1 MSETTP
7 TYPRLP
13 LSEVPGYAP
22 DGPVWL
28 ERGRG
33 IWSIWLGQIGDGEP
47 DTDENAIVLEGG
59 DADERDACA
68 LILDPTGAASLARAV
83 AARVG
88 LDVSGGVRFRR
99 VGSGIDIVGDG
110 VVRYFD
116 PSALLSDRCIPA
128 LDDAPDT
135 LSALAIVAR
144 TVLT

>member
-1 MSETTP
+1 MSDPTP

-13 LSEVPGYAP
+13 LSEVPGYVP
-22 DGPVWL
+22 DGPVCVEWRSEEWTWL
-28 ERGRG
+28 PLLSQATHEIVVMRPT
-33 IWSIWLGQIGDGEP
+33 IGSATGV
-47 DTDENAIVLEGG
+47 TR
-59 DADERDACA
+59 RDVCA